1 MFYYYRFP
9 GFVLCVRAC
18 VCVTDCIHG
27 LILKSPVGSFQA
39 LSHSFPPSLSDLGLS
54 IVCCTQ
60 TLLGAPAPGDFNT
73 HLETKEG
80 GRDGPMGR
88 KRKYLPSPA
97 ARGSGECLE
106 AFGRFVFASLQ
117 LN

>member
-1 MFYYYRFP
+1 MFYYYKFP
-9 GFVLCVRAC
+9 GFVLCLRVC
-18 VCVTDCIHG
+18 VCVRVCATDCIHG

-80 GRDGPMGR
+80 GRDGPMGE
-88 KRKYLPSPA
+88 KT
-97 ARGSGECLE
+97 
-106 AFGRFVFASLQ
+106 
-117 LN
+117 